1 MGILRDE
8 NFIHYAMKHY
18 DNRNCESV
26 EEFQEDMKHFKYL
39 KRLINRYVDTGELK
53 ERLILNHITIIYN
66 LFGSEAATK
75 MLFLK
80 MRGLEPYVKPFLIL
94 IGQMPESIEVLGK
107 TVKDSDIVMDDT
119 IVDALRQI

>member
-1 MGILRDE
+1 MEILRDE
-8 NFIHYAMKHY
+8 NFVRFAMKHY

-26 EEFQEDMKHFKYL
+26 EEFQEDLKHFKYL
-39 KRLINRYVDTGELK
+39 KRLVNRYADTGELK

-80 MRGLEPYVKPFLIL
+80 MRGLETYIKPFLIL
-94 IGQMPESIEVLGK
+94 LNQMPETIDVMGK
-107 TVKDSDIVMDDT
+107 TIRDTDIDMDSGIVE
-119 IVDALRQI
+119 ALRRI